1 MKYQERIERL
11 KQEYD
16 ILADQADGTLH
27 TMTIQRKSD
36 ESVYAFTISELY
48 TIARDGAEYDE
59 AIDPVDSGRI
69 YTETAN
75 IKGSV
80 EDDEATEADYL
91 AALAKLGVSE

>member
-1 MKYQERIERL
+1 MKYQERIEQL
-11 KQEYD
+11 EQEFD
-16 ILADQADGTLH
+16 IVADQADGTLH

-36 ESVYAFTISELY
+36 ESVFAFTISELY

-59 AIDPVDSGRI
+59 AIDPVGRGRV

-75 IKGSV
+75 LKSCV
-80 EDDEATEADYL
+80 MDEEATEADYL

>member
-1 MKYQERIERL
+1 MLLRENITINSK
-11 KQEYD
+11 EYVR
-16 ILADQADGTLH
+16 TY
-27 TMTIQRKSD
+27 SD
-36 ESVYAFTISELY
+36 TY
-48 TIARDGAEYDE
+48 TITRDGAEYDE

-91 AALAKLGVSE
+91 EALAKLGVSE

>member
-1 MKYQERIERL
+1 MTYQERIEQL

-16 ILADQADGTLH
+16 IVADEADGTLH

-36 ESVYAFTISELY
+36 GSVYAFTISELY

-59 AIDPVDSGRI
+59 AIDPLDSRRV

-75 IKGSV
+75 LKAGV